1 MVIKIIFRWQKMN
14 KLITAVVCLLS
25 LSSCFF
31 NFESEKGGLI
41 YKNNCSYPIDVYIS
55 KNAKYTISISPGK
68 NYIELFIIGDE
79 INPKEPFYIG
89 NGEKGQFYVKN
100 SKNNLH
106 PNFLLSKLI
115 WQ

>member
-14 KLITAVVCLLS
+14 KLITAVACLLS

-31 NFESEKGGLI
+31 NFESEKRGLI

-55 KNAKYTISISPGK
+55 KNAKYTIPISPGK

-100 SKNNLH
+100 SKSNYILTSCY
-106 PNFLLSKLI
+106 PN
-115 WQ
+115 